1 MAILSAARAPGG
13 SYSGDAVPG
22 PPGGDDLD
30 GFTPLTVRTVHIAIL
45 QSVNIQTNHLAA
57 LLMCHYVVTED
68 CDGESM
74 REDCHMSAIYDMLQL
89 ITVLEKLKKN
99 ISVNVEA
106 I

>member
-1 MAILSAARAPGG
+1 
-13 SYSGDAVPG
+13 
-22 PPGGDDLD
+22 
-30 GFTPLTVRTVHIAIL
+30 
-45 QSVNIQTNHLAA
+45 
-57 LLMCHYVVTED
+57 MCHYVVTED